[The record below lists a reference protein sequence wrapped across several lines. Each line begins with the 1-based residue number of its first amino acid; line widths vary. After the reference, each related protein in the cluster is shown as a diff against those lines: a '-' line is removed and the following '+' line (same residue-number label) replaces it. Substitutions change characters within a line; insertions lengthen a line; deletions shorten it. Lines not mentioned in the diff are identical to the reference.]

1 MCLIGASTV
10 SGFVAWFGVAAS
22 ERARAEGGLFPLP
35 PSPSRVLACARVVGA
50 FVGWERR
57 VRRIILPDGRS
68 PLPVCSLSV
77 SASCLLVGAEARMPS
92 FLAVAMVSTLTTL
105 VSRRAALIAVP
116 MAMKPNAAPA
126 VATIPECLQA
136 TDTTTRRVLDT
147 AGYLDVESYDRLDR
161 ILAKLESDTGFSIK
175 VLTRSRRST
184 AFSDESEDSWTNAQA
199 SKILRCGFNASP
211 TPSTILI
218 VADRGI
224 AGALEAGSS
233 FLTFPYVGDTVLFSL
248 PGVF

>member
-1 MCLIGASTV
+1 
-10 SGFVAWFGVAAS
+10 
-22 ERARAEGGLFPLP
+22 
-35 PSPSRVLACARVVGA
+35 
-50 FVGWERR
+50 
-57 VRRIILPDGRS
+57 
-68 PLPVCSLSV
+68 
-77 SASCLLVGAEARMPS
+77 MPS

-248 PGVF
+248 PGVFWSRLQREYGRKAFVEKRGEAASIVVSCEQVITCLRSEEQSCTTVPPASASFF